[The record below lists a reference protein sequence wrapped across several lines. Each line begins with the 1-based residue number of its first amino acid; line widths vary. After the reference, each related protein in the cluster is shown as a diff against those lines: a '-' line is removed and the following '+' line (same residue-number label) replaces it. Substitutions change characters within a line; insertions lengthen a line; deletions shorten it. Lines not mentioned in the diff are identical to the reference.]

1 MPVEFLHA
9 VIAVIFL
16 GVWAVVSQISFGHD
30 PRGGSRAEQTAHTR
44 ATETQR

>member
-16 GVWAVVSQISFGHD
+16 GVWAVVSQIAFGHD
-30 PRGGSRAEQTAHTR
+30 PRGGTRAEHTTQTR
-44 ATETQR
+44 AGEPHR